1 MESNNTEKYSLTWF
15 LYVLECTDNKYYVGI
30 TYGIKRRLRKH
41 FRGKG
46 GAVFTKIYP
55 PLKCVELFKLPTES
69 RDEAELYENYKT
81 IQYAV
86 MYGSDNVAGGNFIVR
101 DANSRKRGIDN
112 AIKKNK
118 LIVHG
123 KEYTTND
130 EKILLKLTEC
140 RISELNGLCPE
151 EISETILIEQ
161 EANKENNINSNI
173 HICLPFDKV
182 EPLIAHIECLKH
194 KTLVAMSLIYKNKP
208 SRMVKVCLGDI
219 NRKEMTISVP
229 RKKSST
235 IAPMEQGLLD
245 LIEKYYKAEAIKPK
259 DFLFKGK
266 EEGHRWGCGNSATII
281 SEIKKQNNIL
291 NLL

>member
-15 LYVLECTDNKYYVGI
+15 IYVLECTDNKYYVGI
-30 TYGIKRRLRKH
+30 TYDIKRRLRKH
-41 FRGKG
+41 FRGKK
-46 GAVFTKIYP
+46 GAVFTKIYR
-55 PLKCVELFKLPTES
+55 PLKCVELLKLPTES

-81 IQYAV
+81 IEYAV
-86 MYGSDNVAGGNFIVR
+86 MYGSENVAGGNFIAR
-101 DANSRKRGIDN
+101 DSNSRKRGIDN

-123 KEYTTND
+123 KQYTIND

-161 EANKENNINSNI
+161 EENNINSNSNI
-173 HICLPFDKV
+173 QICLPYDKV
-182 EPLIAHIECLKH
+182 EPLIAHIDCLKH

-208 SRMVKVCLGDI
+208 GRMAKVLLCDI

-229 RKKSST
+229 RKKNST
-235 IAPMEQGLLD
+235 IAPMELGLLD

-281 SEIKKQNNIL
+281 SEIKKQINIL
-291 NLL
+291 NRL